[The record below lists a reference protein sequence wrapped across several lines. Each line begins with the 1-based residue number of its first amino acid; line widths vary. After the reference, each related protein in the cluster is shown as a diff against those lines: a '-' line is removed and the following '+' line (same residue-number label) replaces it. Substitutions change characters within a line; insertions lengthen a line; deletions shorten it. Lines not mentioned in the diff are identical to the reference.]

1 MQVLFSIFSSL
12 SLVCGTM
19 VIRCR
24 NPVHSVLFLIL
35 AFISASALLLL
46 ADLDFFAMVYLVVYV
61 GAIAVLF
68 LFVVMMLNIRTAVS
82 DSLLPYFPV
91 GALIGFM
98 FLFQVF
104 FILDNQFLPQIGLY
118 TAWQS
123 GVSCSQEEYLPG
135 RSESFLLFLLGISQ
149 IIKDFVGLVFEQHM
163 YTFTPFFQG
172 ITHLYNQ
179 SYGRSLHAHADT
191 ENLVSYVYWLD
202 QSRPVSNIEALGE
215 VLYTY
220 YFVYFLLASL
230 ILLIAMVGGI
240 TLTMHKGAQVQKQEI
255 AEQNRRDPSKTVAKI
270 RS

>member
-1 MQVLFSIFSSL
+1 MQLLFSIFSSL

-82 DSLLPYFPV
+82 ESLLPYFPV
-91 GALIGFM
+91 GALIAFM

-104 FILDNQFLPQIGLY
+104 FILHNQFLPQIGLY

-123 GVSCSQEEYLPG
+123 GVSFSQEEYLPG
-135 RSESFLLFLLGISQ
+135 RSESFLLFLHGMYQ

-163 YTFTPFFQG
+163 YTLTPFFQG
-172 ITHLYNQ
+172 VTHLYNQ
-179 SYGRSLHAHADT
+179 SYGRSLHT
-191 ENLVSYVYWLD
+191 VSYVYWLD

-270 RS
+270 RG